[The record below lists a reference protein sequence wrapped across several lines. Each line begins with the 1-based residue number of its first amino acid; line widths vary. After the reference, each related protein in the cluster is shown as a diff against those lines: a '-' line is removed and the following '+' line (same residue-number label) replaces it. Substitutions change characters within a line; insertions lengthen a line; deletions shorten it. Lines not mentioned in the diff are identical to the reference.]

1 MQLPNRVNHMQAQK
15 RVVSLFYNKF
25 MYGLKLNNIFFGI
38 FRNKNLRVA
47 RSSLDTINFVL
58 ESDPELITPKYLKNT
73 DLPSYIRNNLEDT
86 PLWKSRLHYV
96 DALSILNFLR
106 DEDTKCRAEY
116 PSHLTVYNNDRQA
129 IQDLQNNLRID
140 STLYAPH
147 VDDEAL
153 LLSEPDIELVPTE
166 PTYRYKCYF
175 NTKAR
180 RIQSFADYCTNNRD
194 NIRAGERLLT
204 IMRKGYI
211 VDGQSFYVKNDKM
224 LMLVKLMLGDKIG
237 RIKKLLCNDKYIY
250 GNEQ

>member
-1 MQLPNRVNHMQAQK
+1 M
-15 RVVSLFYNKF
+15 
-25 MYGLKLNNIFFGI
+25 
-38 FRNKNLRVA
+38 
-47 RSSLDTINFVL
+47 
-58 ESDPELITPKYLKNT
+58 
-73 DLPSYIRNNLEDT
+73 
-86 PLWKSRLHYV
+86 
-96 DALSILNFLR
+96 
-106 DEDTKCRAEY
+106 
-116 PSHLTVYNNDRQA
+116 
-129 IQDLQNNLRID
+129 QNNLRID

-153 LLSEPDIELVPTE
+153 LLSEPNIELVPTE

-180 RIQSFADYCTNNRD
+180 RMQSFADYCTNNRD

-211 VDGQSFYVKNDKM
+211 LDGQSFYVKNDKM
-224 LMLVKLMLGDKIG
+224 LMLVKLMLGNKIG